1 MSGSESSENVHE
13 QNVKAVLRDYIV
25 HPRIEYRTVTS
36 VNGPLVICDHVKFPK
51 SAEIVRL
58 TLGDGTERRGK
69 VIEVQGDKAVVQV
82 FEGTT
87 DIDVKRT
94 RIEFTGQTQHTPV
107 STDMLGRVF
116 SGSGQPLDH
125 GPPVLADDFLDIEG
139 QPINP
144 YNREYPREMIQTGLS
159 AIDVMNSIARGQKI
173 PIFSA
178 SGLPHNQIAAQICR
192 QAGLVQHRGKDIHDN
207 SSDNFAI
214 VFGAMG
220 VNKSTAQYFQQDF
233 EQSGSMERVVLFLN
247 HANDPTIERLVT
259 PRIALTTAEYLAY
272 EQGLHVLAILTDMTS
287 YANALR
293 EVSTA
298 RSEVPG
304 RRSYPGYMYTDFA
317 CIYERAG
324 RVKGKP
330 GSITQI
336 PILTMPSDDIT
347 HPIPDLTGYITEGQI
362 YVDRQLDNKQIY
374 PPINLLPSLSRLM
387 KSAIG
392 EGFTRADHSAVSN
405 QMYASYAHGKDVLA
419 MKAVVGEESLSDDDK
434 KHLEFLERFENSFL
448 TQNQYE
454 SRTIF
459 ESLDKAWE
467 ILRTLPREALKRI
480 DNKTLDEYYSRRN
493 DDKQEEDVN
502 NDD

>member
-1 MSGSESSENVHE
+1 MSPTDTSDGVTAMHVS
-13 QNVKAVLRDYIV
+13 AVTRDYIV
-25 HPRIEYRTVTS
+25 QPRTEYRTVTS
-36 VNGPLVICDHVKFPK
+36 VNGPLVICDKVKFPK
-51 SAEIVRL
+51 YSEIVRI

-69 VIEVQGDKAVVQV
+69 VLEVQGDKAVVQV

-116 SGSGQPLDH
+116 SGSGVPLDH
-125 GPPVLADDFLDIEG
+125 GPPVLADDYLDIEG

-144 YNREYPREMIQTGLS
+144 YNREYPKEMIQTGLS
-159 AIDVMNSIARGQKI
+159 SIDVMNSIARGQKI

-192 QAGLVQHRGKDIHDN
+192 QAGLVQHRGKDVFDT
-207 SSDNFAI
+207 SPDNFAI

-220 VNKSTAQYFQQDF
+220 VNKSTAQFFQQDF

-247 HANDPTIERLVT
+247 HANDPTIERLIT

-272 EQGLHVLAILTDMTS
+272 EQGMHILAILTDMTS

-317 CIYERAG
+317 SIYERAG
-324 RVKGKP
+324 RVKGRP

-336 PILTMPSDDIT
+336 PILTMPSGDIT

-392 EGFTRADHSAVSN
+392 EGLTRRDHSAVAN

-419 MKAVVGEESLSDDDK
+419 MKAVVGEESLTEDDK
-434 KHLEFLERFENSFL
+434 KHIEFLNKFETQFL
-448 TQNQYE
+448 QQGPYE
-454 SRTIF
+454 SRDVF
-459 ESLDKAWE
+459 ESLDLAWE
-467 ILRTLPREALKRI
+467 ILRTLPKESLKRI
-480 DNKTLDEYYSRRN
+480 DQKTLNEFYSRDRRQQTEN
-493 DDKQEEDVN
+493 TE
-502 NDD
+502 

>member
-1 MSGSESSENVHE
+1 MSLSHKQVD
-13 QNVKAVLRDYIV
+13 KANKAAALRDYIV
-25 HPRIEYRTVTS
+25 QPRIEYRTVTS
-36 VNGPLVICDHVKFPK
+36 VNGPLVICDNVKFPK
-51 SAEIVRL
+51 YAEIVSI
-58 TLGDGTERRGK
+58 TLPDGTQRRGK
-69 VIEVQGDKAVVQV
+69 VIEVQGSKAVVQV

-87 DIDVKRT
+87 DVDVKRT
-94 RIEFTGQTQHTPV
+94 SIEFTGQTQHTPV

-116 SGSGQPLDH
+116 SGSGTPLDH
-125 GPPVLADDFLDIEG
+125 GPPILADDYVDIEG

-159 AIDVMNSIARGQKI
+159 SIDCMNSIARGQKI

-178 SGLPHNQIAAQICR
+178 SGLPHDQIAAQICR
-192 QAGLVQHRGKDIHDN
+192 QAGLVQHKGKGIKDN
-207 SSDNFAI
+207 SKESFAI

-220 VNKSTAQYFQQDF
+220 VNKATASFFQQDF

-247 HANDPTIERLVT
+247 HADDPTIERLVT

-272 EQGLHVLAILTDMTS
+272 EKGMHILAILTDMSS

-317 CIYERAG
+317 TIYERAG
-324 RVKGKP
+324 RVTGRE

-336 PILTMPSDDIT
+336 PILTMPADDIT

-392 EGFTRADHSAVSN
+392 EGLTRKDHSDVSN
-405 QMYASYAHGKDVLA
+405 QMYASYAQGKDVLA
-419 MKAVVGEESLSDDDK
+419 MKAVVGEESLTEEDK
-434 KHLEFLERFENSFL
+434 KHIEFLERFENRFL
-448 TQNQYE
+448 CQKPYE
-454 SRTIF
+454 SRNIF
-459 ESLDKAWE
+459 ESLDLAWE
-467 ILRTLPREALKRI
+467 TLRTLPRESLKRV
-480 DNKTLDEYYSRRN
+480 NKGTLDEFYGRDSKR
-493 DDKQEEDVN
+493 E
-502 NDD
+502 